1 MGDSNGGNNQQE
13 AVLLSRSQAKEV
25 ARILFLTDRA
35 RPVVHASPNSAHKD
49 AYFVNKQLSDMSE
62 VSVSKTEIDEIL
74 RAFERPEP
82 IEIAAL
88 APRSKNLIDDFN
100 SITLEPVQPPQPPQT
115 VTRIVIDGEETIPT
129 DVTIQYEDQPT
140 TQQSDKVEEETA
152 NSNPNAAQE
161 ALDTLVAISALA
173 TKLNNERLSNNGEQ
187 EVVVVDEKPIVEAD
201 SNNNN
206 LVVVSESIVVV
217 DTSSENIN
225 NNSSISSSSAHVE
238 HNEDANTQGTLSSFQ
253 PLILFIFLFFI
264 GLYIKKLVD
273 HFLIINFFYY
283 KSNEFLIFLEN
294 GELDPTLKQSLLD
307 DRFYNNDAFKVN
319 S

>member
-1 MGDSNGGNNQQE
+1 MGDSNGQQQE

-88 APRSKNLIDDFN
+88 SAAAPRSKNLIEDFN
-100 SITLEPVQPPQPPQT
+100 SITLEPVQPPPPQT

-140 TQQSDKVEEETA
+140 TQQSDKVEEES

-238 HNEDANTQGTLSSFQ
+238 HNEDANTQGTLSSF
-253 PLILFIFLFFI
+253 
-264 GLYIKKLVD
+264 
-273 HFLIINFFYY
+273 
-283 KSNEFLIFLEN
+283 
-294 GELDPTLKQSLLD
+294 
-307 DRFYNNDAFKVN
+307 
-319 S
+319 

>member
-1 MGDSNGGNNQQE
+1 VDTIYGAIEGGGGQTLAEFLTGETSQQQQQQHQVNRTPQMGDSNGGNNQQE

-49 AYFVNKQLSDMSE
+49 AYFVNKQLSDMCE

-238 HNEDANTQGTLSSFQ
+238 HNEDANTQGTLSSF
-253 PLILFIFLFFI
+253 
-264 GLYIKKLVD
+264 
-273 HFLIINFFYY
+273 
-283 KSNEFLIFLEN
+283 
-294 GELDPTLKQSLLD
+294 
-307 DRFYNNDAFKVN
+307 
-319 S
+319 

>member
-1 MGDSNGGNNQQE
+1 MDTIYGAIEGGGGQTLAEFLTGESTTQQQQQHQVNRTPQMGDSNGQQQE

-88 APRSKNLIDDFN
+88 SAAAPRSKNLIEDFN
-100 SITLEPVQPPQPPQT
+100 SITLEPVQPPPPQT

-140 TQQSDKVEEETA
+140 TQQSDKVDES

-187 EVVVVDEKPIVEAD
+187 EVVVVDEKPIFEAD

-225 NNSSISSSSAHVE
+225 NNINSSISSSSAHVE
-238 HNEDANTQGTLSSFQ
+238 HNEDANTQGTLSSF
-253 PLILFIFLFFI
+253 
-264 GLYIKKLVD
+264 
-273 HFLIINFFYY
+273 
-283 KSNEFLIFLEN
+283 
-294 GELDPTLKQSLLD
+294 
-307 DRFYNNDAFKVN
+307 
-319 S
+319 